1 MKPLSRFYHLLQP
14 DRKDVLQVFFYAI
27 FAGLVSLSLPL
38 GIQSIINFIQA
49 GRVSVSW
56 IILIILVVIGVILVG
71 ILSFMQLRIT
81 ENIQQKLFVRSSFE
95 FAFRL
100 PKIKTEQLNNVH
112 PPELAN
118 RFFDTLIL
126 QKGTSKLLLDFSA
139 ALLQIV
145 FGLLLLSFYHPF
157 FIVFGL
163 VLLVLLY
170 FIFKFSYH
178 SGIETSLSESK
189 FKYKSAAW
197 LQEIA
202 KNKFSFKQ
210 EPNFNFVLQKND
222 GLVQEYLNA
231 REKHFA
237 VIKTQFTQLIIF
249 KVIITASLLSI
260 GGYLVLQQ
268 QLNIGQFVAAEI
280 VILLVINSVEKII
293 LGLETFYDVL
303 TAVEKIGEI
312 TDMPLEHE
320 ASTNPN
326 PLYDVMTMD
335 VENVIFQ
342 YSKKQ
347 KLILDG
353 ITLKIEQGEKIF
365 LSGNNGSG
373 KTTLIR
379 LLSGIL
385 VPTSGKIYINDES
398 LDTINLN
405 QYRCHIGSII
415 QGETLFE
422 GTILENIT
430 FKNDDIP
437 SEDLKWILNGVQLSS
452 VIKKLPKGLE
462 TKIYPNDHLLS
473 SSDAQKILLAR
484 SMVNKPSILF
494 YEDPT
499 HAMDTNT
506 AKEVIDFI
514 LHENQ
519 DWTVVVTSKNEY
531 WKSNCNREI
540 FMDNGTIK
548 LDLKC

>member
-1 MKPLSRFYHLLQP
+1 MEPLTRFYNLLQP
-14 DRKDVLQVFFYAI
+14 DRKDVLQVIFYAI

-56 IILIILVVIGVILVG
+56 IVLIILVVIGVILVG

-95 FAFRL
+95 FAARL
-100 PKIKTEQLNNVH
+100 PKLKPEILNNLST
-112 PPELAN
+112 PELAN

-126 QKGTSKLLLDFSA
+126 QKGKLLLDFSA

-145 FGLLLLSFYHPF
+145 FGLLLLSLYHPF
-157 FIVFGL
+157 FIAFGL
-163 VLLVLLY
+163 LLLALLY
-170 FIFKFSYH
+170 FIFRYSYQ
-178 SGIETSLSESK
+178 SGIKTSLKESK
-189 FKYKSAAW
+189 YKYKSAGW

-202 KNKFSFKQ
+202 RNKFSFKQ
-210 EPNFNFVLQKND
+210 EVNFNYVLQKND
-222 GLVQEYLNA
+222 GLVQDYLGA

-260 GGYLVLQQ
+260 GGFLVLQQ
-268 QLNIGQFVAAEI
+268 QINIGQFVAAEI

-303 TAVEKIGEI
+303 TAVEKIGEV
-312 TDMPLEHE
+312 TDMQLEEEVNLEHDKGFE
-320 ASTNPN
+320 NIN
-326 PLYDVMTMD
+326 IE
-335 VENVIFQ
+335 VENVVFQ
-342 YSKKQ
+342 YSKNQ
-347 KLILDG
+347 NPILNNISLQ
-353 ITLKIEQGEKIF
+353 ITQGEKIF
-365 LSGNNGSG
+365 LSGSNGSG

-379 LLSGIL
+379 MLSGLIR
-385 VPTSGKIYINDES
+385 PNIGKLFINDENIS
-398 LDTINLN
+398 VINLN
-405 QYRCHIGSII
+405 QYRCQIGSVI

-422 GTILENIT
+422 GTIMENIT
-430 FKNDDIP
+430 FKNEKIQPDD
-437 SEDLKWILNGVQLSS
+437 LRWITNGVQLTS
-452 VIKKLPKGLE
+452 VLKGLPKGLE

-484 SMVNKPSILF
+484 SMVNKPLILF

-499 HAMDTNT
+499 NAMDEVT
-506 AKEVIDFI
+506 ANEVINFI
-514 LHENQ
+514 LQKDHG
-519 DWTVVVTSKNEY
+519 WTVVITSKNEY
-531 WKSNCNREI
+531 WKSQCNREI
-540 FMDNGTIK
+540 FMESGTIK